1 MRHPVKLFWNREFEA
16 YSIQLNSDFAVA
28 LKNEVEY
35 WAKIS
40 YHNFSISNRVRILT
54 KLSRCMRYEW
64 RRRSSVHP
72 YTAVV
77 AAFGNWT
84 HVSDFLNTMLTI
96 TPVNSQR
103 QQVLSVITPNPG
115 NSGNFFPP
123 RENPFQSHPRLAPTP
138 GCSWDNCD
146 LLYSPTYQDGTNKFW
161 NSRKNQLVNTDISS
175 LRNQSLAGL

>member
-1 MRHPVKLFWNREFEA
+1 MHKNNPKIRLEKRFISITYKMRRNVRQLISSWIWIQVFMVTHVRFLLEQLLVGVRHPVKLFWNREFEA

-72 YTAVV
+72 YLTCP
-77 AAFGNWT
+77 
-84 HVSDFLNTMLTI
+84 SDGSTILKSGTIAWRCLN
-96 TPVNSQR
+96 
-103 QQVLSVITPNPG
+103 LSI
-115 NSGNFFPP
+115 
-123 RENPFQSHPRLAPTP
+123 L
-138 GCSWDNCD
+138 
-146 LLYSPTYQDGTNKFW
+146 
-161 NSRKNQLVNTDISS
+161 
-175 LRNQSLAGL
+175 

>member
-1 MRHPVKLFWNREFEA
+1 MHKNNPKIRLEKRFISITYKMRRNVRQLISSWIWIQVFMVTHVRFLLEQLLVGVRHPVKLFWNREFEA

-72 YTAVV
+72 YFAYPFYVQPR
-77 AAFGNWT
+77 AAN
-84 HVSDFLNTMLTI
+84 
-96 TPVNSQR
+96 
-103 QQVLSVITPNPG
+103 
-115 NSGNFFPP
+115 
-123 RENPFQSHPRLAPTP
+123 
-138 GCSWDNCD
+138 
-146 LLYSPTYQDGTNKFW
+146 
-161 NSRKNQLVNTDISS
+161 
-175 LRNQSLAGL
+175 